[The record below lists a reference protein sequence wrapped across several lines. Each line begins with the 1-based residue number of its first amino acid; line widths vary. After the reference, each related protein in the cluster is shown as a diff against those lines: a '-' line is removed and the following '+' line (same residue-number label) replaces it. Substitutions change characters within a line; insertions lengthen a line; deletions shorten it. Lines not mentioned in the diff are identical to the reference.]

1 MTQLIK
7 IGDEW
12 EQTKGCFTANHISAS
27 QINLPLDVW
36 FMKYCVWSAAKRKKL
51 SPSVSMI
58 FGGICGQAV
67 QDLIQHKLT
76 VKEVMEGK
84 NV

>member
-1 MTQLIK
+1 
-7 IGDEW
+7 
-12 EQTKGCFTANHISAS
+12 
-27 QINLPLDVW
+27 
-36 FMKYCVWSAAKRKKL
+36 MKYCVWNAAKRKKL